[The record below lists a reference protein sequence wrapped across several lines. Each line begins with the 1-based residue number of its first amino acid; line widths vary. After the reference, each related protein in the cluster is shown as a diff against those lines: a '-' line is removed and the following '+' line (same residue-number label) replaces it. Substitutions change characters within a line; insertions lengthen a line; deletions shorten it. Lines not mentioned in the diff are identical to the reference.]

1 MSGKDSKTSGKIR
14 FKEQCYLLWN
24 WSTLTKAN
32 VSATY
37 ENMAV
42 IEGEP
47 SDVINK
53 LVSQPGLDRLFQLKP
68 FENAALVPLIRLYK
82 TTYGDS
88 ESTQEI
94 KFNNILSNQ
103 AVESIMQSKY
113 GRGDG
118 IGIKGVSYDLQGASS
133 TGGAALVKKGVTQV
147 DITFAFQNLEMLV
160 QREGGG
166 PALIDLVTFPPGST
180 TKKAPKCAE
189 GSQIDFTNVFDA
201 GKFAIKLVYGYA
213 TPDSSAVDQDLK
225 SIIENSATTLLL
237 NLQRHELDFKQ
248 DGTVELK
255 CQYMGYSDSMM
266 NRPEA
271 DIFYLGAER
280 DEYLTNKK
288 KEVDSATEQ
297 LNQAKKELKDAEAS
311 KDDGDI
317 EMAQDQINKI
327 KDEGKKLEEEQKE
340 AGEDNKI
347 FVYQRLMQA
356 LYDSG
361 KIFLLDLD
369 EDQVN
374 SYLDE
379 IAALNGNAPGD
390 DSSVEE
396 ESGILDDIGDAI
408 GSAADAVGEALGSA
422 VDAVSDFFSGE
433 EEEAK
438 QSSGPTTTDPQKADV
453 SDLKAQV
460 EGADTVA
467 DLQENLGENK
477 STAPKDADKVRIN
490 YMYYGDL
497 LNVVFGVLSTNPEA
511 ATLKPMLGPIAFN
524 DPKSGQSII
533 ASLADVPISL
543 NKFLEWF
550 NKNVVAQG
558 RQEYLLE
565 DFVRDTI
572 KDLIHAALGE
582 GCFPGTGYPAPEPN
596 VTVSSIP
603 VAKSGGSSKIPMNS
617 RVNVDQISVSGPT
630 SYQDANKLDQYI
642 YIYAYTFGLSNL
654 NGDRDADHK
663 RGIYHLQVGADR
675 GLVKK
680 IGFSRIDD
688 AKLAASRATSVKCDL
703 RHLRENYKANVD
715 MVGNSLFKPGQTIYI
730 NPTLSGGPDPQ
741 LTQTVADALGLGGY
755 YTVVKVSG
763 DLGPSGFN
771 TSVEAIWESGR
782 QSRDAGAQLV
792 GSNSPSQGGFG
803 GTGDGE
809 QGASNATEGSIDGG
823 FTGGGGKFGGNGA
836 SGTF

>member
-1 MSGKDSKTSGKIR
+1 MSGKDAKTSGKVR

-32 VSATY
+32 ASATY
-37 ENMAV
+37 ENMAI

-68 FENAALVPLIRLYK
+68 FENAALVPLIKLYK

-94 KFNNILSNQ
+94 RFNNILSSQ
-103 AVESIMQSKY
+103 AIESIMSTKF

-118 IGIKGVSYDLQGASS
+118 IGIKNVSYDLQGASS

-147 DITFAFQNLEMLV
+147 DITFTFQNLEMLV

-180 TKKAPKCAE
+180 TKKAPECAE

-237 NLQRHELDFKQ
+237 NLQRHQLDFKQ

-280 DEYLTNKK
+280 NEYLNNKK
-288 KEVDSATEQ
+288 KDIDSATEQ
-297 LNQAKKELKDAEAS
+297 LNQAKNELKAAEES
-311 KDDGDI
+311 LDDGVI
-317 EMAQDQINKI
+317 EMAKDQLNKI
-327 KDEGKKLEEEQKE
+327 KDEGKKLEGEQKE

-374 SYLDE
+374 SYLEE
-379 IAALNGNAPGD
+379 IGALSGNAPGD

-396 ESGILDDIGDAI
+396 ESGIIDDIGD
-408 GSAADAVGEALGSA
+408 ALGSA

-453 SDLKAQV
+453 SDLKEQV

-467 DLQENLGENK
+467 DLQESLGENK

-497 LNVVFGVLSTNPEA
+497 LNVVFGVLSKNPEA
-511 ATLKPMLGPIAFN
+511 ASLRPMLGPIAFS

-680 IGFSRIDD
+680 VGFSRIDD
-688 AKLAASRATSVKCDL
+688 PKLAASRATSVKCDL

-715 MVGNSLFKPGQTIYI
+715 MIGNSLFKPGQTIYI

-792 GSNSPSQGGFG
+792 GSNSPSKGGVG
-803 GTGDGE
+803 GTGDGQ
-809 QGASNATEGSIDGG
+809 QGGSNPAEPFVSANPLTS
-823 FTGGGGKFGGNGA
+823 GGGGEFGGGGA
-836 SGTF
+836 SGGF

>member
-1 MSGKDSKTSGKIR
+1 M
-14 FKEQCYLLWN
+14 LWN

-32 VSATY
+32 ASATY
-37 ENMAV
+37 ENMAI

-53 LVSQPGLDRLFQLKP
+53 LISQPGLDRLFQLKP
-68 FENAALVPLIRLYK
+68 FENAALVPLIKLYK

-94 KFNNILSNQ
+94 KFNNVLSNQ
-103 AVESIMQSKY
+103 SIESIMSTKT

-118 IGIKGVSYDLQGASS
+118 IGIKSVSYDLQGGST

-147 DITFAFQNLEMLV
+147 SITFTFQNLEMLV

-189 GSQIDFTNVFDA
+189 GSPIDFTNVFDA

-213 TPDSSAVDQDLK
+213 TPDSSAVDQGLK

-237 NLQRHELDFKQ
+237 NLSRHELDFKQ

-266 NRPEA
+266 SRPEA

-280 DEYLTNKK
+280 DEYLNNKK

-297 LNQAKKELKDAEAS
+297 LNQAKKELKDAESS

-347 FVYQRLMQA
+347 FVYQRLLQA

-361 KIFLLDLD
+361 KIFLIDLD
-369 EDQVN
+369 ENQVN
-374 SYLDE
+374 SYLEE
-379 IAALNGNAPGD
+379 IGLLNRMLEPEKT
-390 DSSVEE
+390 SVEE
-396 ESGILDDIGDAI
+396 ESGILDDIGDAL
-408 GSAADAVGEALGSA
+408 GSAA
-422 VDAVSDFFSGE
+422 DAVSDFFSGE

-438 QSSGPTTTDPQKADV
+438 QSSGPTTTDPQKANV
-453 SDLKAQV
+453 SDLKEQV

-467 DLQENLGENK
+467 DLQESLGENK
-477 STAPKDADKVRIN
+477 STAPKDADKARIN

-497 LNVVFGVLSTNPEA
+497 LNVVFGVLSKNPEA
-511 ATLKPMLGPIAFN
+511 ATLRPMLGPIAFN

-582 GCFPGTGYPAPEPN
+582 GCFPGTGYPAPEPS

-603 VAKSGGSSKIPMNS
+603 VAKSGGTSKIPMNS

-642 YIYAYTFGLSNL
+642 YVYAYTFGLSNL
-654 NGDRDADHK
+654 SGDRDADHK

-715 MVGNSLFKPGQTIYI
+715 MIGNSLFKPGQTIYI

-763 DLGPSGFN
+763 DLGASGFN

-792 GSNSPSQGGFG
+792 GSNSPSKGGVG

-809 QGASNATEGSIDGG
+809 QGGSNPTEGDVDGPP
-823 FTGGGGKFGGNGA
+823 FVPGGGTFGGGGA

>member
-1 MSGKDSKTSGKIR
+1 MAAKEETTAGKPR

-24 WSTLTKAN
+24 WSALTKAN
-32 VSATY
+32 ASATY

-53 LVSQPGLDRLFQLKP
+53 LVSNPGLDRLFQLKP
-68 FENAALVPLIRLYK
+68 FENAALVPLIKLYK

-94 KFNNILSNQ
+94 KFNNVLSNQ
-103 AVESIMQSKY
+103 SVDSIMSTKF

-118 IGIKGVSYDLQGASS
+118 IGIKSVSYDLQGGST

-147 DITFAFQNLEMLV
+147 DITFTFQNLEMLV

-180 TKKAPKCAE
+180 TEKAPACSE

-213 TPDSSAVDQDLK
+213 TPDSSIIDQSLK
-225 SIIENSATTLLL
+225 DIIDNSATSLLL

-280 DEYLTNKK
+280 NEYLNNKK
-288 KEVDSATEQ
+288 KEVESVTEQ
-297 LNQAKKELKDAEAS
+297 LNEAKKELKDAESS

-317 EMAQDQINKI
+317 EMAEDQINKI
-327 KDEGKKLEEEQKE
+327 KEEGKKLEEEQKE

-347 FVYQRLMQA
+347 FVYQRLLQA

-361 KIFLLDLD
+361 KIFFLDLD
-369 EDQVN
+369 EDQIN
-374 SYLDE
+374 SYLEE
-379 IAALNGNAPGD
+379 IQALSGVSPGD

-396 ESGILDDIGDAI
+396 EGGETPEEEGGILDDVAGAI
-408 GSAADAVGEALGSA
+408 
-422 VDAVSDFFSGE
+422 SDFFSGE

-453 SDLKAQV
+453 SDLKEEVQDA
-460 EGADTVA
+460 ETLE
-467 DLQENLGENK
+467 DLQESIGENT
-477 STAPKDADKVRIN
+477 STAPKEADEVRIN

-497 LNVVFGVLSTNPEA
+497 LNIVFGVLSKNPEA
-511 ATLKPMLGPIAFN
+511 ATLRPMLGPIAFS

-533 ASLADVPISL
+533 ANLADVPISL

-550 NKNVVAQG
+550 NANVVSQG

-565 DFVRDTI
+565 DFLRDTI

-582 GCFPGTGYPAPEPN
+582 GCFPGTGYPAPEPS

-603 VAKSGGSSKIPMNS
+603 IAKSDGSASKIPMGS
-617 RVNVDQISVSGPT
+617 RVNIDQIDVSGPT
-630 SYQDANKLDQYI
+630 HYQDANKLDQYI
-642 YIYAYTFGLSNL
+642 YVYAYTFGLSNL
-654 NGDRDADHK
+654 NGDRDADHQ

-688 AKLAASRATSVKCDL
+688 PKLAASRATSVKCDL

-715 MVGNSLFKPGQTIYI
+715 MIGNSLFKPGQTIYI

-755 YTVVKVSG
+755 YTVTKVSG

-771 TSVEAIWESGR
+771 TSVEAYWESSKT
-782 QSRDAGAQLV
+782 SRPAGAQLV
-792 GSNSPSQGGFG
+792 GSNSPSKGGVG
-803 GTGDGE
+803 GTGDGQ
-809 QGASNATEGSIDGG
+809 QGGSNPVEGNIDGPPL
-823 FTGGGGKFGGNGA
+823 TAGGGGSFGGGGA

>member
-1 MSGKDSKTSGKIR
+1 MAAKDAKTSGKIR

-32 VSATY
+32 ASATY
-37 ENMAV
+37 ENMAI

-68 FENAALVPLIRLYK
+68 FENAALVPLIKLYK

-103 AVESIMQSKY
+103 AIDSIMQTKY

-118 IGIKGVSYDLQGASS
+118 IGIKNVSYDLQGASS

-147 DITFAFQNLEMLV
+147 DITFTFQNLEMLV

-166 PALIDLVTFPPGST
+166 PALIDLVTFPPGAT
-180 TKKAPKCAE
+180 TKKSPACAE

-213 TPDSSAVDQDLK
+213 TPDSSAVDQSLK

-280 DEYLTNKK
+280 DEYLNNKK

-311 KDDGDI
+311 QDDGEI
-317 EMAQDQINKI
+317 EMAQSQINKV

-379 IAALNGNAPGD
+379 IDPMQRALSIRESLLGD

-396 ESGILDDIGDAI
+396 ESGILDDIGD
-408 GSAADAVGEALGSA
+408 ALGSA

-438 QSSGPTTTDPQKADV
+438 QSSGPTATDPQKADV
-453 SDLKAQV
+453 SDLKKQV

-467 DLQENLGENK
+467 DLQESLGENK

-497 LNVVFGVLSTNPEA
+497 LNVVFGVLSKNPEA
-511 ATLKPMLGPIAFN
+511 ASLRPMLGPIAFN

-550 NKNVVAQG
+550 NKNVIAQG

-603 VAKSGGSSKIPMNS
+603 VAKSGGSSKIPLNS

-654 NGDRDADHK
+654 NGDRDSDHK

-688 AKLAASRATSVKCDL
+688 PKLAASRATSVKCDL

-715 MVGNSLFKPGQTIYI
+715 MIGNSLFKPGQTIYI

-763 DLGPSGFN
+763 DLGASGFN

-792 GSNSPSQGGFG
+792 GSNSPSKGGYG
-803 GTGDGE
+803 GTGDG
-809 QGASNATEGSIDGG
+809 QKGGSNPVESFVSANPLTSGK
-823 FTGGGGKFGGNGA
+823 GGKFGGGGA
-836 SGTF
+836 SGGF